1 MAIKNITSMIKP
13 EKTIMEIERILID
26 FGARGI
32 LKEYSGRRV
41 DSLSFYIERDGNKIP
56 FKMPMKIESARRMV
70 EQAVKDRNLPN
81 KFKDEPFRTEK
92 AEIVGWRVIKDWIH
106 SQLSLIE
113 IQFADPIELL
123 LAYVYD
129 SKTNKTFFEKIQK
142 NPQMLLETKRDLDA

>member
-32 LKEYSGRRV
+32 LKEYSGKRV
-41 DSLSFYIERDGNKIP
+41 DSLSFYIERDGQKIP

-70 EQAVKDRNLPN
+70 EKAVNDRKLPN
-81 KFKDEPFRTEK
+81 KFKNEPFRTEK
-92 AEIVGWRVIKDWIH
+92 AESVGWRVIKDWIH

-142 NPQMLLETKRDLDA
+142 NPQMLLDNKQ